1 MKDKQPEEPQQPL
14 PLGQPALDVTTSEQ
28 ARITTFT
35 SMRNRN
41 YRWFWL
47 STLGFFGGLQMQI
60 VARGWL
66 VYEMTGSPLA
76 LGMVSAAFGVPLLL
90 FSLYGGTIADRVPKR
105 NLIIFSQIA
114 NSSFTLIIAV
124 LITTGYIEL
133 WHLIAAAAASGAT
146 FIFIAPAR
154 MAIIPE
160 LVAPRELLNAIALNS
175 SGTNLT
181 RVLAP
186 AVAGGLMAIIG
197 IAGVYYLVVF
207 LYIVSIAF
215 VSQLPA
221 GEAAARQ
228 MKTSVWAGIAEGVRY
243 LRHSQLMT
251 LLLMMAFVP
260 IVFGMPYQNLMPVFA
275 VDVLDVGE
283 TGLGLLMS
291 MTGVGALIG
300 SLGVASLGDFRRKG
314 LLLVALGL
322 AFGISLAVFGISH
335 IYALSLC
342 ILIVVGLANAGY
354 MTINNTMIQSNVPHE
369 VRGRV
374 MAIFMV
380 TFALMPLGT
389 LPIGAVAEAVGPMFA
404 ITGGALIVFVFIVAI
419 AIFRPSV
426 RRLE

>member
-14 PLGQPALDVTTSEQ
+14 PLEQPALDVTTSEQ

-35 SMRNRN
+35 SLRNRN
-41 YRWFWL
+41 FRWLAL
-47 STLGFFGGLQMQI
+47 STLCFFGGLQMQI

-66 VYEMTGSPLA
+66 VYEMTGSPIA

-90 FSLYGGTIADRVPKR
+90 FSLYGGAIADRVPKR
-105 NLIIFSQIA
+105 NLIMFSQIA
-114 NSSFTLIIAV
+114 NGSFTLIIAV

-133 WHLIAAAAASGAT
+133 WHLIAAAAASGVT
-146 FIFIAPAR
+146 FIFIAPGR
-154 MAIIPE
+154 MALIPE

-181 RVLAP
+181 RVIAP
-186 AVAGGLMAIIG
+186 AIAGGLMAIIG

-207 LYIVSIAF
+207 FYIVSIAF

-260 IVFGMPYQNLMPVFA
+260 IVFGMPYHNLMPVFA
-275 VDVLDVGE
+275 VDVLGVGK

-291 MTGVGALIG
+291 MTGIGALIG

-314 LLLVALGL
+314 LLLIALGL
-322 AFGISLAVFGISH
+322 AFGIALAVFGISH

-354 MTINNTMIQSNVPHE
+354 MTVNNTMIQSSVPHE
-369 VRGRV
+369 MRGRI

-389 LPIGAVAEAVGPMFA
+389 LPIGAVAEAVGPTFA
-404 ITGGALIVFVFIVAI
+404 ITGGALIVLLFIMAI
-419 AIFRPSV
+419 AIVRPSV

>member
-1 MKDKQPEEPQQPL
+1 MKDKKPEDPQQPL
-14 PLGQPALDVTTSEQ
+14 PLEQPALDVTTTEQ

-41 YRWFWL
+41 YRWLWL
-47 STLGFFGGLQMQI
+47 STLCFFGGLQMQV

-66 VYEMTGSPLA
+66 VYEMTGSPFA

-105 NLIIFSQIA
+105 NLIMFSQIA
-114 NSSFTLIIAV
+114 NGSFTLIIAV

-133 WHLIAAAAASGAT
+133 WHLIAAAAASGVT
-146 FIFIAPAR
+146 FIFIAPGR
-154 MAIIPE
+154 MALIPE
-160 LVAPRELLNAIALNS
+160 LVAPRELLNAIALSS

-181 RVLAP
+181 RVIAP
-186 AVAGGLMAIIG
+186 AIAGGLMAIIG

-207 LYIVSIAF
+207 FYIVSITF
-215 VSQLPA
+215 ISLLPA
-221 GEAAARQ
+221 GEAAIRGV
-228 MKTSVWAGIAEGVRY
+228 KTSVWAGIAEGVSY
-243 LRHSQLMT
+243 LRHSPVMT

-291 MTGVGALIG
+291 MTGIGALMG

-314 LLLVALGL
+314 LLLIALGL
-322 AFGISLAVFGISH
+322 AFGIALAVFGISH
-335 IYALSLC
+335 SYAFSLF
-342 ILIVVGLANAGY
+342 ILIAVGLANAGY
-354 MTINNTMIQSNVPHE
+354 MTLNNTIIQSSAPHE
-369 VRGRV
+369 MRGRV

-389 LPIGAVAEAVGPMFA
+389 LPIGAVAEAVGPTFA
-404 ITGGALIVFVFIVAI
+404 VTGGALIVLLFILAI
-419 AIFRPSV
+419 AIVRPAV

>member
-1 MKDKQPEEPQQPL
+1 M